1 MIKMKNII
9 YILFLIVSTNVF
21 AQSEIVNDEL
31 FLKYEKEYLRYVN
44 SRDAQELQKL
54 DKAEGAFYLMFKD
67 QKGLKSFKKNK
78 DQIKWLGKNLS
89 KTNFSS
95 VSEAQTSYSDLF
107 SMKQQQME
115 KGRASSEL
123 LDELV
128 KKYDPALIWKTLKSR
143 LPK

>member
-31 FLKYEKEYLRYVN
+31 FLKYEKEYLRYIN

-95 VSEAQTSYSDLF
+95 VSEAQTAYSDLF
-107 SMKQQQME
+107 SMKQQQIE

-128 KKYDPALIWKTLKSR
+128 KKYDPTLIWKTLKSR

>member
-1 MIKMKNII
+1 MKNII
-9 YILFLIVSTNVF
+9 YLIFLIVSTSGF
-21 AQSEIVNDEL
+21 AQSSTIVNDEL
-31 FLKYEKEYLRYVN
+31 FLKYEKEYLKYLN
-44 SRDAQELQKL
+44 NRDNQELQKL

-67 QKGLKSFKKNK
+67 QKGIKSFKKNK

-95 VSEAQTSYSDLF
+95 VSEAQTSYADLY
-107 SMKQQQME
+107 SMKQKQIEQ
-115 KGRASSEL
+115 GRSSSEL